1 VILPI
6 TPKED
11 SRAAVIASCQALA
24 ETLRH
29 QTHRGD
35 ALRVHVDTRDLSGGV
50 KKWEWIKK
58 GVPIR
63 IEIGPRDIETRKICV
78 QRRDQVVAAKEFPDK
93 EDFIRRA
100 ADVLD
105 EIHHTLLERATVFRD
120 ANISPCDSLD
130 AFHAHWAQDNP
141 GWLHTA
147 WAGTPE
153 QEGELSKQH
162 KITIR
167 CIPVETATLPQSLS
181 GASNEKCFLTGVE
194 TATRVLWGRSY

>member
-1 VILPI
+1 MPL
-6 TPKED
+6 
-11 SRAAVIASCQALA
+11 
-24 ETLRH
+24 
-29 QTHRGD
+29 
-35 ALRVHVDTRDLSGGV
+35 
-50 KKWEWIKK
+50 
-58 GVPIR
+58 R

-78 QRRDQVVAAKEFPDK
+78 QRRDQAVSAKEFPDK

-100 ADVLD
+100 SEILD
-105 EIHHTLLERATVFRD
+105 EIHQNLLRRATDFRD
-120 ANISPCDSLD
+120 SNIIPCATLD

-153 QEGELSKQH
+153 QEVELSKQH

-167 CIPVETATLPQSLS
+167 CIPVDAASLPLTLQTG
-181 GASNEKCFLTGVE
+181 GACFLTGKD